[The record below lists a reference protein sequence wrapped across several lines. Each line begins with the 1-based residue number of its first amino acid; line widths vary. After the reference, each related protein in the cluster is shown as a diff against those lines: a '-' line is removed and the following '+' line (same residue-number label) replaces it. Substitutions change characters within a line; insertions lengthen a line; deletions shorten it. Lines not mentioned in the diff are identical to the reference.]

1 MTSRFKLPLLL
12 LAVCLLGMACAAA
25 QDKDQGKPAPVAES
39 TPAAA
44 PSAASLPEAPDF
56 EAKDLNGNTFHLRDF
71 RGKAVVLNFW
81 ATFCV
86 PCKTEMPWLDAFQKQ
101 YKDQG
106 LVVLG
111 ISTFDDAEA
120 MRKFANAVGAEYT
133 MAAGDAD
140 IEDLYPASGMPYTIY
155 IDRNGKMVDKVTGLK
170 KREVI
175 EDEIKRI
182 LGSEAAPPA
191 K

>member
-1 MTSRFKLPLLL
+1 LV
-12 LAVCLLGMACAAA
+12 AVCVSAPAGVSAAKG
-25 QDKDQGKPAPVAES
+25 QDKPAPATQPSVPVVAP
-39 TPAAA
+39 TAAA
-44 PSAASLPEAPDF
+44 LPEAPDF

-133 MAAGDAD
+133 MAAGDSN

-182 LGSEAAPPA
+182 LGSGAAPVA